1 MFPFP
6 FSFISGAVPDVPV
19 DQVANAQTMSFNG
32 VDSYVAFP
40 NLTLSN
46 NEYTISIWINAED
59 TSNNAGY
66 FLTNG
71 NTISN
76 AAGFK
81 VNTSATNTL
90 RLEYWSGSAAANF
103 GSLPS
108 FASWNHIA
116 FVCNVSSNSIIPYI
130 NGSPGSA
137 VTTATPQ
144 TMYNLIGAYLPAS
157 GGNRFKGKLDEVA
170 IFNTALS
177 SEKIT
182 QIYDATAVVDGEVKT
197 ANLFTGGLS
206 SSLVYWNR
214 MGDS

>member
-6 FSFISGAVPDVPV
+6 FSFLGSVVPDVPV

>member
-1 MFPFP
+1 
-6 FSFISGAVPDVPV
+6 
-19 DQVANAQTMSFNG
+19 MSFNG

-71 NTISN
+71 NTISS

-108 FASWNHIA
+108 LHLGTILLL
-116 FVCNVSSNSIIPYI
+116 FV
-130 NGSPGSA
+130 
-137 VTTATPQ
+137 
-144 TMYNLIGAYLPAS
+144 MYRLIL
-157 GGNRFKGKLDEVA
+157 
-170 IFNTALS
+170 
-177 SEKIT
+177 
-182 QIYDATAVVDGEVKT
+182 
-197 ANLFTGGLS
+197 
-206 SSLVYWNR
+206 
-214 MGDS
+214 